1 MAGRAPTTYPL
12 SSLALQHRICL
23 CIQTFLLTAELGTV
37 TRKSIK
43 LHLASKLGVQ
53 QGVEYTKAWLKEE
66 ARAAVEKAV
75 REASEECAKAER
87 AEVESGSSPPN
98 SSHEDSS

>member
-1 MAGRAPTTYPL
+1 M
-12 SSLALQHRICL
+12 

-66 ARAAVEKAV
+66 ACAAVEKAV